1 VGLDESVLDDIER
14 VVLVAKHAERERIG
28 PSMIALEE
36 RPESIAISAASGGD
50 QLVVIDGVTS
60 GGRSLALLIHASGV
74 ISSESP
80 GCRDG
85 PVALC

>member
-1 VGLDESVLDDIER
+1 
-14 VVLVAKHAERERIG
+14 
-28 PSMIALEE
+28 MIPLEQ
-36 RPESIAISAASGGD
+36 RPESVAISAASGID
-50 QLVVIDGVTS
+50 QLGVIDGVTS
-60 GGRSLALLIHASGV
+60 GGRSRALLIHASGV